1 MVKTIDLSKTVYE
14 LVQEFPEL
22 VEVMKEIGFS
32 AIANPA
38 MLKTAGRVMTIPK
51 GAAMRGLDI
60 ENIKAELRKRGY
72 SIME

>member
-1 MVKTIDLSKTVYE
+1 MAKTIDLSKTVYE

-51 GAAMRGLDI
+51 GVAMRGLDI

>member
-1 MVKTIDLSKTVYE
+1 MAKTIDLSKTVYE

>member
-1 MVKTIDLSKTVYE
+1 MAKTIDLSKTVYE

-38 MLKTAGRVMTIPK
+38 MLKTVGRVMTIPK

>member
-1 MVKTIDLSKTVYE
+1 MAKTIDLSKTVYE

-60 ENIKAELRKRGY
+60 ENIIAELRKRGY

>member
-1 MVKTIDLSKTVYE
+1 MAKTIDLSKTVYE

-51 GAAMRGLDI
+51 GALCGGWISKTLKP
-60 ENIKAELRKRGY
+60 N
-72 SIME
+72 

>member
-1 MVKTIDLSKTVYE
+1 MAKTIDLSKTVYE

-38 MLKTAGRVMTIPK
+38 MLKTAGRVMTI
-51 GAAMRGLDI
+51 
-60 ENIKAELRKRGY
+60 LREQPCGGWISKTLKRT
-72 SIME
+72 EEKDAR